1 MLSFIP
7 YARWVIGHFPVP
19 KTLTFK
25 MSLVKMSFICMRMK
39 NDFQIKG

>member
-7 YARWVIGHFPVP
+7 YARWVIGYFPVP

-25 MSLVKMSFICMRMK
+25 MSLGAQPFL
-39 NDFQIKG
+39 

>member
-25 MSLVKMSFICMRMK
+25 MSLSCK
-39 NDFQIKG
+39 NEFYLHENEK

>member
-7 YARWVIGHFPVP
+7 YARWVIANFPVL

-25 MSLVKMSFICMRMK
+25 MTLGAQPFL
-39 NDFQIKG
+39 